1 MPDSDLDASACGF
14 RVVKMLQEIQDA
26 LDGEVGRREANFVDS
41 RTLQAAVAC
50 GIDETNTNL
59 GRVRGPLNKAD
70 PTEEDINE
78 AKERF
83 VEELRKNA
91 DLR

>member
-1 MPDSDLDASACGF
+1 MPDSDLDAAACGF

-26 LDGEVGRREANFVDS
+26 LDGEVGRREARFVDGQ
-41 RTLQAAVAC
+41 TLNAAFAC
-50 GIDETNTNL
+50 GIPERKL
-59 GRVRGPLNKAD
+59 GRIRGPVNKAD
-70 PTEEDINE
+70 PTKEDINE

-83 VEELRKNA
+83 VEELRNNA